1 MTAAPNAFDAAR
13 ALSNIAGALVD
24 DSRRIDRLAD
34 QIGDQSLRQELKAS
48 VRTLLDRASQISEL
62 AGNLASEA
70 ERAYRQ
76 KY

>member
-1 MTAAPNAFDAAR
+1 MAAAPNAFDAAR
-13 ALSNIAGALVD
+13 ALSNIAAALVD

-34 QIGDQSLRQELKAS
+34 QIGDQALRQELKAS
-48 VRTLLDRASQISEL
+48 VRTLLDRASQISEH
-62 AGNLASEA
+62 AGNLASEV